1 MKKQF
6 LCVASAIGLVLTLN
20 ACGESAEPAAEP
32 AAEEEAATPDDIET
46 RQALLKGMGDAFMA
60 IRGQMEGEPDFAVLT
75 DAANTINTNAGEF
88 INHFP
93 EGTSMESGADT
104 EALAVIWEDPE
115 GFSNAHARLMEA
127 TAGLVEAAASGD
139 KDTFGA
145 ALGPLGMSCKNC
157 HDTYRKP
164 QE

>member
-6 LCVASAIGLVLTLN
+6 LSVASACGLVLALG
-20 ACGESAEPAAEP
+20 ACGEGAEPA
-32 AAEEEAATPDDIET
+32 EEAAAEVASIAADPIAT
-46 RQALLKGMGDAFMA
+46 RQGLLEGMGDAFMA
-60 IRGQMEGEPDFAVLT
+60 IRGQMEGDMDFAVLT
-75 DAANTINTNAGEF
+75 DAANTINSNAGEF

-115 GFSNAHARLMEA
+115 GFSAAHAQLLEA
-127 TAGLVEAAASGD
+127 TAGLVAAAESGD
-139 KDTFGA
+139 AATFGEVV
-145 ALGPLGMSCKNC
+145 GPLGMACKNC